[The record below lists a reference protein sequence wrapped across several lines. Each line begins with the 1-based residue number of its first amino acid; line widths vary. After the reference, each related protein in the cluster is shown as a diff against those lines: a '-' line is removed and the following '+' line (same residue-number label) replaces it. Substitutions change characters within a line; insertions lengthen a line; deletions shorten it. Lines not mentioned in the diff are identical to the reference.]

1 VELRTMQ
8 PADADGLVR
17 FHHTLSDDSTLGR
30 FFVVHP
36 ELTAEE
42 LHRFTHVDHRDRE
55 AVVAIAGAEIVG
67 VARFDRLPDRTVAE
81 IALVVSDSWRG
92 RGLGTLLLQRLLE
105 LAETAGIERLR
116 AEVLATNAR
125 MLRLLRASGLP
136 QSARRIDDVVL
147 VKLVL
152 RDLSR
157 SAG

>member
-1 VELRTMQ
+1 
-8 PADADGLVR
+8 
-17 FHHTLSDDSTLGR
+17 
-30 FFVVHP
+30 
-36 ELTAEE
+36 
-42 LHRFTHVDHRDRE
+42 
-55 AVVAIAGAEIVG
+55 
-67 VARFDRLPDRTVAE
+67 
-81 IALVVSDSWRG
+81 VVSDSWRG